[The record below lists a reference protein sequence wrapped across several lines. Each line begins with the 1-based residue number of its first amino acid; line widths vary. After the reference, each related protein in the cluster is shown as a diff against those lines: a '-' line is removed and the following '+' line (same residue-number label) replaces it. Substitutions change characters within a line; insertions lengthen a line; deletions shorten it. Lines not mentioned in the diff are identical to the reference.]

1 MKTCPNCGVQ
11 NDSANRFCDQCGS
24 QMEGSASPSV
34 VAPPSFGIDQ
44 AARVMAQMC
53 ANCGAMVLPGEAFC
67 DECGAPLIDAVT
79 PAADAPTM
87 AAPPQMA
94 PTVDAYAAPTP
105 SSGAAHLGCPICGH
119 QNMSGD
125 RYCDNCG
132 ADLGDVSTAASPE
145 HVAAQSP
152 NNAKPPALPEPA
164 LAGAPV
170 AVSNEETM
178 AAPSF
183 SPVENKAPA
192 VVQPAAPMEQAP
204 PATDGLIGT
213 IAPAAP
219 ISEPPAAPS
228 VSASNVAEE
237 RQRLTSLV
245 AAHRDTIA
253 HYEQMLARY
262 PAGGAPAF
270 LTAGLD
276 EARSALSKVEAEL
289 AALPASPDPAEITRL
304 IDIAVAHRDT
314 IAHYEQ
320 MLARYP
326 AGGAPAFLTAG
337 LDEARGAL
345 VKAEAELA
353 ALGVEPGTITAPPPV
368 APVAPPVAPVAP
380 PTSAAPLP
388 PAPQAASPVAVAPT
402 KTQAGPCL
410 VLSEGGHTLQFPAD
424 KEEIIVGREDPVSNI
439 FPEIDLTPYGGET
452 GGVSRQHARITRSNG
467 AWMVTDLNST
477 NFTRVDGNRL
487 EPNIPVP
494 IRDGSRLQFGRI
506 VTVFHM

>member
-24 QMEGSASPSV
+24 QMEGSATPSV
-34 VAPPSFGIDQ
+34 VVHPSSDVDQ

-67 DECGAPLIDAVT
+67 DECGAPLMDAT
-79 PAADAPTM
+79 APSADAPTM
-87 AAPPQMA
+87 AAPPEMA
-94 PTVDAYAAPTP
+94 PTMEASAAPSS
-105 SSGAAHLGCPICGH
+105 SSGATDSNCPICGH
-119 QNMSGD
+119 QNMPGD

-132 ADLGDVSTAASPE
+132 ADLGDAPTAASPD
-145 HVAAQSP
+145 
-152 NNAKPPALPEPA
+152 PAMVTQ
-164 LAGAPV
+164 APV
-170 AVSNEETM
+170 NA
-178 AAPSF
+178 
-183 SPVENKAPA
+183 SPP
-192 VVQPAAPMEQAP
+192 VQPASALASAPTASNTAAENNVSAVDLPPAPAGKLP
-204 PATDGLIGT
+204 PATDAAVGT
-213 IAPAAP
+213 AAPAAP
-219 ISEPPAAPS
+219 APN
-228 VSASNVAEE
+228 AAEE
-237 RQRLTSLV
+237 RQRLTGLIS
-245 AAHRDTIA
+245 AHRDTIA
-253 HYEQMLARY
+253 HYEQMLTRY

-276 EARSALSKVEAEL
+276 EARSALAKAEAEL
-289 AALPASPDPAEITRL
+289 TILPAGPDPAEITRL

-320 MLARYP
+320 MLTRYP

-337 LDEARGAL
+337 LDEARSAL
-345 VKAEAELA
+345 AKAEAELA
-353 ALGVEPGTITAPPPV
+353 YLGVDPGTITAAPAAAAPAAAMPPPM
-368 APVAPPVAPVAP
+368 
-380 PTSAAPLP
+380 AAPSP
-388 PAPQAASPVAVAPT
+388 VPQPESPVAAASKSQT
-402 KTQAGPCL
+402 GPCL
-410 VLSEGGHTLQFPAD
+410 ILSEGRYTLQFPTD

-494 IRDGSRLQFGRI
+494 IQNGSRLQFGRI